1 MADQKCKKMFQ
12 EGREEIGGANSTYK
26 YKIRVIAEG

>member
-12 EGREEIGGANSTYK
+12 EGREEIGGVNNTY
-26 YKIRVIAEG
+26 YSAMGG